1 MRHAQETTLHEL
13 YLRAS
18 SITKKTAPLKLYAN
32 VIGRFTVERELHD
45 DVCDKLRESTQD
57 AVNQRMTRTTQF
69 INVPP
74 DRQSNGK
81 KRKEPPSPSSMF
93 RKPIRQSDKLTST
106 SNPPMVPNRT
116 LTLTAQGSKEGSM
129 SVRTRVVHCLAIAD
143 RTEDDLV
150 RLVGG
155 LDCNPLLR
163 REIHDLLEQ
172 VSETYTVVSPEKSN
186 CLFQLAT
193 TSSNGQ
199 PSSGNSS
206 KSYHLKLVAW
216 KEVRPFVWPK
226 LSAAERTTI
235 ASSARLAFQEL
246 GIPESDPA
254 WDHIRNLAEVN
265 LRKPQASAIDS
276 IGLTS
281 EGNTKLEA
289 PKRGVSSQEV
299 REKKAKQKQK
309 LNSRAEIMMKDESLK
324 VNSRFS
330 QAGIRDGEA
339 VQIKGMQGTSRESLT
354 TGRNQGGL
362 SQKSAKYGLKRGEG
376 EIPQIASTRPQN
388 VRSLTQD
395 DESSLVGKLPASD
408 REGKN
413 LSLEVVRRRRDKGP
427 DPSDSEREG
436 RHLQSDMDKP
446 RVGREEGTRVD
457 HRSSL
462 SKRKTANRDDSE
474 YLDVKSL
481 QKRRKTESSLLPRD
495 EKPMG
500 LLTHNKSNVEQRTQM
515 NTTTKDMSTTKKR
528 KDSPSG
534 LSKHGHPKAKISSN
548 MASSYPP
555 PSDEGPRVRHGSTK
569 IRRRSPIYTSSEDEG
584 LPDSNR
590 VSYSSSLTTPS
601 TLSQS
606 HIPSNPGSRTASQSV
621 TTNHTALRERYSTAY
636 VEYLTSLQK
645 LVMQRQMVDQMLRTS
660 DSGSV
665 DSVTDSD
672 SEVGLLHPEELAR
685 LAADHRK
692 RHEELVT
699 IQQMFVASPAG
710 RSHDP

>member
-32 VIGRFTVERELHD
+32 VVGKFTVERELHD
-45 DVCDKLRESTQD
+45 DICDKLRESTQD

-74 DRQSNGK
+74 DIQSNSK
-81 KRKEPPSPSSMF
+81 KRKEPPSPSTMF
-93 RKPIRQSDKLTST
+93 RKPIRQSDKFMSA
-106 SNPPMVPNRT
+106 SNPPIVPNRT
-116 LTLTAQGSKEGSM
+116 STLSAQGSKEGST
-129 SVRTRVVHCLAIAD
+129 SLRTRVVHYLAIAD
-143 RTEDDLV
+143 RTEDELV

-155 LDCNPLLR
+155 LDCSPLLR

-172 VSETYTVVSPEKSN
+172 VSESYPLVSPGKPN

-193 TSSNGQ
+193 TPSNGQ
-199 PSSGNSS
+199 PPFCNTS
-206 KSYHLKLVAW
+206 KSYHLKSISW
-216 KEVRPFVWPK
+216 KEVRPYVWPK
-226 LSAAERTTI
+226 LSATERSTM
-235 ASSARLAFQEL
+235 ARSARYAFQEL

-254 WDHIRNLAEVN
+254 WDHIRNPAETN
-265 LRKPQASAIDS
+265 LRKPQASAFDS
-276 IGLTS
+276 VGLIS
-281 EGNTKLEA
+281 EGNTKLDA

-309 LNSRAEIMMKDESLK
+309 PNPRAEIMMKDESLK
-324 VNSRFS
+324 VNSLLS
-330 QAGIRDGEA
+330 QPGIREGETT
-339 VQIKGMQGTSRESLT
+339 QMKGMQGTSRESLT
-354 TGRNQGGL
+354 TSRNQGGL
-362 SQKSAKYGLKRGEG
+362 SQKSAKYGSKRGDG
-376 EIPQIASTRPQN
+376 EIPQIASTKPQN

-413 LSLEVVRRRRDKGP
+413 LSSDVVRRRRDKGP
-427 DPSDSEREG
+427 EPSDSEREG
-436 RHLQSDMDKP
+436 RHLQSDVDKA
-446 RVGREEGTRVD
+446 RVGGEEGTRID

-481 QKRRKTESSLLPRD
+481 LQKRRKTEPSLLPRD

-500 LLTHNKSNVEQRTQM
+500 SLIHKSNVEPRTQM
-515 NTTTKDMSTTKKR
+515 NTTTKDLSTTKKR
-528 KDSPSG
+528 KDSPSAP
-534 LSKHGHPKAKISSN
+534 SKHGHPKAKIFSN
-548 MASSYPP
+548 MVSSYPP
-555 PSDEGPRVRHGSTK
+555 PSNDEGPRVRHGSTK
-569 IRRRSPIYTSSEDEG
+569 IRRRSPIYTSSEDEE
-584 LPDSNR
+584 LPVSNH
-590 VSYSSSLTTPS
+590 VSSHSSSLTTPS
-601 TLSQS
+601 TLSHS
-606 HIPSNPGSRTASQSV
+606 HMSSNPGSRTASRSV
-621 TTNHTALRERYSTAY
+621 TINHTALRERYSTAY

-645 LVMQRQMVDQMLRTS
+645 LVMQRRMVDQMLRTS

-692 RHEELVT
+692 RHEELVS
-699 IQQMFVASPAG
+699 IQQMFTTSS
-710 RSHDP
+710 R